1 MISIAVC
8 DDAKIIVDNMET
20 LLKKY
25 SAEIGEE
32 IRVSKFYLGDS
43 LLDQYKSNYDI
54 IFLDIKMPGLTG
66 IQTAE
71 RIRKKDDKVTIIFLT
86 SLIDKAI
93 EGYKV
98 QAANY
103 IIKPL
108 GYKRLK
114 IELDNWQLKI
124 RNKDEQYITI
134 HNDCGNYKVLL
145 KSIRYIETYNRNL
158 LVHAEKENIICYRK
172 LRDMESELEKYGF
185 ARCHSSF
192 LVNMLYVEKIEKT
205 DIQLFTGER
214 IPVSKTKKKVFMEN
228 IAEYWGKLV

>member
-134 HNDCGNYKVLL
+134 HNDSGNYKVLL

>member
-86 SLIDKAI
+86 SLIDNAI

-124 RNKDEQYITI
+124 RDKNEQYITI
-134 HNDCGNYKVLL
+134 HNDSGNYKVLL

-158 LVHAEKENIICYRK
+158 LVHAGKENIICYRK
-172 LRDMESELEKYGF
+172 LKDMESELAKYGF

-192 LVNMLYVEKIEKT
+192 LLNMLYVEKIEKT